1 MSWIKK
7 YWISS
12 FIIASIVFLII
23 VHILFSIY
31 PKNQWL
37 QAKWSAGDLLTYVG
51 TVALGVIALWQNQQL
66 QKENERLQNRDSGIS
81 LLSHRLEVF
90 KGVKERRYDDVFWD
104 ATVLFTPE
112 ISDLF
117 LEAGNYRHRLDE
129 LDTDLKEYLSMFQE
143 EAPEDY
149 QLYLSAVQYEEN
161 DPEYVYRYTDAHS
174 YTKRDE
180 LQNAIKH
187 YNYRELITERKNA
200 QNKWT
205 LKNNELFWKMRKEID
220 LSLNDPVKY
229 QDILSEWK

>member
-37 QAKWSAGDLLTYVG
+37 QAKWSACDLLTYVG

-90 KGVKERRYDDVFWD
+90 KGVKERRYDDV
-104 ATVLFTPE
+104 L
-112 ISDLF
+112 
-117 LEAGNYRHRLDE
+117 RRL
-129 LDTDLKEYLSMFQE
+129 
-143 EAPEDY
+143 
-149 QLYLSAVQYEEN
+149 
-161 DPEYVYRYTDAHS
+161 
-174 YTKRDE
+174 
-180 LQNAIKH
+180 
-187 YNYRELITERKNA
+187 
-200 QNKWT
+200 
-205 LKNNELFWKMRKEID
+205 
-220 LSLNDPVKY
+220 
-229 QDILSEWK
+229 ILV